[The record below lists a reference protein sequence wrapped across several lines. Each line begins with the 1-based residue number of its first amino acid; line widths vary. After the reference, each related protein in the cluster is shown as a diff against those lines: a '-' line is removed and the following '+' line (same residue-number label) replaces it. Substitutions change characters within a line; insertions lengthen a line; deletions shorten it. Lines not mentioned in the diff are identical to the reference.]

1 MVEKTAALIESLHS
15 SMHASNAIILE
26 HGSPLEIIWVSRT
39 IKRVAKKSGTNN
51 PLKSALNN
59 LLTP

>member
-1 MVEKTAALIESLHS
+1 MVEKTGALIESLHS
-15 SMHASNAIILE
+15 SMRASNAIILE

-39 IKRVAKKSGTNN
+39 IKWVAKKSGTNN